1 MISIL
6 ARSMFAFLA
15 VLAYTQLSQAQ
26 NFTLGQA
33 TISGPGCPA
42 GSAAVAVSPD
52 QKTIS
57 ILFDKFSIEKTA
69 GSAGG
74 RVACNIRIDVN
85 NISPGYVLDTTAFD
99 LRGFA
104 QIPIGAVA
112 QLNTRGG
119 AEGAGRDNRVVENL
133 TSSGDFLIRRVTQQ
147 SHVRRCV
154 SRPNDQIKITIALL
168 LSPRG
173 VLQEDGLITVDTAD
187 LGTDSGLDV
196 GVALKHCDSKSGKIK
211 EERREARAQRREE
224 KQDRRNLNR
233 MISVVQSRK

>member
-1 MISIL
+1 MLSI
-6 ARSMFAFLA
+6 FAKVVFTFFA
-15 VLAYTQLSQAQ
+15 ALAYTQLSQAQ
-26 NFTLGQA
+26 DFTLGQA

-57 ILFDKFSIEKTA
+57 ILFDKFSIEKPA

-74 RVACNIRIDVN
+74 RVACNIRIDVH

-99 LRGFA
+99 IRGFA
-104 QIPIGAVA
+104 QIPNGAVA

-133 TSSGDFLIRRVTQQ
+133 TSSGDFNIRRVTQQ

-154 SRPNDQIKITIALL
+154 SRPNDQIKLTIALL

-173 VLQEDGLITVDTAD
+173 VLQEDGMITVDTAD

-196 GVALKHCDSKSGKIK
+196 GVALKQCDSKSGKIK
-211 EERREARAQRREE
+211 DIRREERAQRREE
-224 KQDRRNLNR
+224 RQVRLISNR
-233 MISVVQSRK
+233 IIFAVEKRK